1 MILHPYSFL
10 LTRPGGHGGDEETQ
24 RLLTSIAELKVRS
37 RQNCEADPRTYL
49 DNLRS
54 VSLLPPDLAL
64 PLEEIPN
71 FLDCFMTNSQ
81 GDARVGAG
89 YSALH
94 SLSAW
99 RAEGGFVIDQEP
111 THRLL
116 AIAASAL
123 RGDQRC
129 LCHTAAI
136 PQKERGAHGHPVSS
150 ISLIGVQLG
159 RQR

>member
-81 GDARVGAG
+81 GDAVWWQGAVR
-89 YSALH
+89 YTPS
-94 SLSAW
+94 
-99 RAEGGFVIDQEP
+99 
-111 THRLL
+111 
-116 AIAASAL
+116 L
-123 RGDQRC
+123 RGEQRAD
-129 LCHTAAI
+129 L
-136 PQKERGAHGHPVSS
+136 
-150 ISLIGVQLG
+150 
-159 RQR
+159 